1 MKFLRHI
8 LTYSVRCAV
17 PNGSAVSLA
26 RLSGLPLALCAS
38 PDDSRLAPD
47 NGVLWTDAV
56 ESFAGGRR

>member
-1 MKFLRHI
+1 M
-8 LTYSVRCAV
+8 